1 MLRSRSTGRAPLSR
15 RRCAAATIADRA
27 RCGYPRARSIGE
39 GGMQGFRRGHDR
51 RGALRLLGSCA
62 IAPLALAALGQT
74 WPNRPIRVLI
84 GVPAGGTQDVL
95 TRAIAE
101 AVKTSLGPIII
112 DNRGG
117 AAGRIAVEAVKNA
130 EPDGYTLL
138 LGTAGMMTMF
148 PNAYAKLGYDP
159 FRDFVPIVNAASFEL
174 AMTIHQAVPA
184 TTLAEF
190 VAWARTQGKA
200 GANVSFA
207 SYGAGTPSHFLG
219 EMLNRATGL
228 KMVHVP
234 YKGSTPARQ
243 DVMGGTV
250 PLYFD
255 TVGGALT
262 MLPTGRVKVLATSGT
277 RRSPP
282 MPTVPT
288 FVELGHKDVVATAWF
303 SYYAPARTPAAI
315 VERLRS
321 EFLKAVN
328 SREVR
333 QQLILNGM
341 YPVGD
346 GPDALLRTMR
356 EDTER
361 WGRIMRETNFRASE

>member
-1 MLRSRSTGRAPLSR
+1 MRIS
-15 RRCAAATIADRA
+15 A
-27 RCGYPRARSIGE
+27 RWR
-39 GGMQGFRRGHDR
+39 DR
-51 RGALRLLGSCA
+51 RDALKLLGSVA
-62 IAPLALAALGQT
+62 LAPLAVAAQAEA
-74 WPNRPIRVLI
+74 WPARPIRVLI

-95 TRAIAE
+95 TRAIAD

-112 DNRGG
+112 DNRSG

-148 PNAYAKLGYDP
+148 PNAYKKLGYDP
-159 FRDFVPIVNAASFEL
+159 VRDFVPIVNAASFEL
-174 AMTIHQAVPA
+174 AMTVHRAVPA
-184 TTLAEF
+184 TTVGEF
-190 VAWARTQGKA
+190 VTWARTQGTD

-228 KMVHVP
+228 KMVHVA

-255 TVGGALT
+255 TVGGALA
-262 MLPTGRVKVLATSGT
+262 MLPTGQVKVLATSGAK
-277 RRSPP
+277 RSPP
-282 MPTVPT
+282 MPAVPT
-288 FVELGHKDVVATAWF
+288 FIELGYQDVIATAWF
-303 SYYAPARTPAAI
+303 SYYAPARTPQPI
-315 VERLRS
+315 VDRLRA
-321 EFLKAVN
+321 EFATAVN
-328 SREVR
+328 SRKVR
-333 QQLILNGM
+333 QQLVLNGM

-346 GPDALLRTMR
+346 GPDALLRTMHD
-356 EDTER
+356 DTER
-361 WGRIMRETNFRASE
+361 WGRIMRATAFSADD

>member
-1 MLRSRSTGRAPLSR
+1 
-15 RRCAAATIADRA
+15 
-27 RCGYPRARSIGE
+27 
-39 GGMQGFRRGHDR
+39 
-51 RGALRLLGSCA
+51 
-62 IAPLALAALGQT
+62 
-74 WPNRPIRVLI
+74 V
-84 GVPAGGTQDVL
+84 
-95 TRAIAE
+95 
-101 AVKTSLGPIII
+101 
-112 DNRGG
+112 
-117 AAGRIAVEAVKNA
+117 A

-148 PNAYAKLGYDP
+148 PNAYRKLSYDP
-159 FRDFVPIVNAASFEL
+159 IRDFVPIINAASFEL
-174 AMTIHQAVPA
+174 AMTISSKVPA
-184 TTLAEF
+184 TTLPEF
-190 VAWARTQGKA
+190 VAWARTQGSD

-219 EMLNRATGL
+219 EMLNRAAGL

-262 MLPTGRVKVLATSGT
+262 MLPTGRIKVLATSGA

-282 MPTVPT
+282 MPAVPS
-288 FVELGHKDVVATAWF
+288 FVELDYPDVIASAWF
-303 SYYAPARTPAAI
+303 SYYAPAKTPAPI
-315 VERLRS
+315 VDKLRS
-321 EFLKAVN
+321 EFLNAVR

-333 QQLILNGM
+333 QQLIVNGM

-346 GPDALLRTMR
+346 GPEALLKTMR
-356 EDTER
+356 DDTER
-361 WGRIMRETNFRASE
+361 WGRIMRAANFHADE